1 MSETTVPQTRYRYV
15 PYGGSVEEHDRFT
28 IAQKIRK
35 GDIDAATQLA
45 LSGTDQWEPAA
56 SYPELARY
64 FELVA
69 ARPDTSRGPI
79 AMPAPA
85 RNVESMG
92 QRIVGGLAYPIAGGQ
107 IVTLVALSVL
117 SIFPLISLLATLAST
132 VIVLDIVRRSADGH
146 TKMSS
151 WIDTSNPGEMFRLY
165 IRVLFVTLVSLAP
178 LIAATGWA
186 ILAMFGG
193 TVSPVTAV
201 LVLIVA
207 AVFGAI
213 YYPACLATVAV
224 WDNVLSALNPFYIFR
239 VIDITGVDYFIV
251 ILIWFGA
258 NLVIGFMRIFSPLS
272 MIPIVGAVFSA
283 FLSLYVLF
291 YASHLLGWAVY
302 RHAPELGWD

>member
-15 PYGGSVEEHDRFT
+15 PYGGSVEEHDRFA

-35 GDIDAATQLA
+35 GDIDSATQIA
-45 LSGTDQWEPAA
+45 VAGSDHWQPAA

-69 ARPDTSRGPI
+69 TRPDT
-79 AMPAPA
+79 AAALPAPA

-107 IVTLVALSVL
+107 IVTLIALSAL
-117 SIFPLISLLATLAST
+117 SILPFISLFATLAST
-132 VIVLDIVRRSADGH
+132 VIMLDIVRRSADGA

-151 WIDTSNPGEMFRLY
+151 WIDTSDPGHMIRLY
-165 IRVLFVTLVSLAP
+165 LRVLFVTIVSLAP
-178 LIAATGWA
+178 LIAASGWA
-186 ILAMFGG
+186 VLAMFAG
-193 TVSPVTAV
+193 TASPVTTV

-224 WDNVLSALNPFYIFR
+224 WDNVLSALNPFYVFR
-239 VIDITGVDYFIV
+239 VIDIIGVDYFVV
-251 ILIWFGA
+251 ISIWFVA
-258 NLVIGFMRIFSPLS
+258 NLVMGFMKIFSPLS
-272 MIPIVGAVFSA
+272 MIPFVGAAFSA

-302 RHAPELGWD
+302 RHSSELGWD